1 MYGDGRLYLM
11 QSRRRY
17 DVIEADALWPTSAYA
32 GNLYSHGYFT
42 LLRDRLKPNG
52 LAVSWAPTL
61 RVRNTFISVFPY
73 VLDYGDIVIGS
84 REPIVFD
91 AAAIRE
97 RVIDRDVRDRYTESG
112 VDILALLTPYLER
125 RPQFYTPG
133 DDRSNLRD
141 VNTDLFPK
149 DEFGLPLQ

>member
-1 MYGDGRLYLM
+1 
-11 QSRRRY
+11 
-17 DVIEADALWPTSAYA
+17 
-32 GNLYSHGYFT
+32 
-42 LLRDRLKPNG
+42 
-52 LAVSWAPTL
+52 
-61 RVRNTFISVFPY
+61 
-73 VLDYGDIVIGS
+73 
-84 REPIVFD
+84 VFD

-125 RPQFYTPG
+125 RPQFYTPA